1 MKKIYFDYAA
11 TTPVDEQV
19 LKAMLPYFDKIFAN
33 TSSIH
38 YFGAKADQ
46 ALQTSRKKIAA
57 LLQVEAEDIIFT
69 GSATESNNLAIK
81 GFAFANKNKGNH
93 ILVSSVEHDC
103 VLGSA
108 NWLKTQGFKVDY
120 IPVEKDGTVKVD
132 FIKKN
137 IRKETILVS
146 VIHAN
151 NEIGTIQP
159 IRQIGQ
165 ICLKR
170 NITFHTD
177 AVQSFGKIPVDIKQN
192 NIDMLTASSHKM
204 YGPKG
209 AALLYIKKGINLTP
223 ILHGGGHEKGLRSST
238 VNVAAIVGFAKAC
251 ELCFGQMS
259 TEARRLIN
267 LRDIL
272 IKGILKNIPDSH
284 LNGNPEK
291 RLPNNINVRFDAIE
305 GEGLVMLLDEKGI
318 ACSTGSACSSA
329 SLLPSHVLLA
339 CGIDAGHAHGS
350 LRISLGRWTRKEEV
364 DYLLKVLPGI
374 ILKLRKISPFGKK
387 YV

>member
-1 MKKIYFDYAA
+1 MKRIYFDYAA
-11 TTPVDEQV
+11 TTPVDKQV
-19 LKAMLPYFDKIFAN
+19 LKIMMPYFDKIFAN

-38 YFGAKADQ
+38 SFGVKADQ
-46 ALQTSRKKIAA
+46 ALQKSRKKIAD

-108 NWLKTQGFKVDY
+108 SWLKTQGFEVDF
-120 IPVEKDGTVKVD
+120 IPVEKDGTAKVD
-132 FIKKN
+132 FIKKS

-151 NEIGTIQP
+151 NEIGTINP
-159 IRQIGQ
+159 IKQIGE
-165 ICLKR
+165 ICKQ
-170 NITFHTD
+170 NKVIFHTD

-209 AALLYIKKGINLTP
+209 AALLFIKKGINLIP

-238 VNVAAIVGFAKAC
+238 VNVAAIVGFAQAC
-251 ELCFGQMS
+251 ELCFGQMNN
-259 TEARRLIN
+259 EAERLVN
-267 LRDIL
+267 FRDKL
-272 IKGILKNIPDSH
+272 IQGILATIPDSH
-284 LNGNPEK
+284 LNGNPKK
-291 RLPNNINVRFDAIE
+291 RLPNNINVRFDGIE

-329 SLLPSHVLLA
+329 SLSPSHVLLA

-350 LRISLGRWTRKEEV
+350 LRISLGRWTREKDIE
-364 DYLLKVLPGI
+364 YMLKVLPSVVK
-374 ILKLRKISPFGKK
+374 KLRNISPFFKK
-387 YV
+387 GN